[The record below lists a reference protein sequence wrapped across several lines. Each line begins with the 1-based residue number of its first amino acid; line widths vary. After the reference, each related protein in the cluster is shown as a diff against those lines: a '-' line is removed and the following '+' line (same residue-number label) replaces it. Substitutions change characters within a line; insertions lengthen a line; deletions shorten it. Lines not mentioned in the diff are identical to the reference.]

1 MIRLSSRALVAVLAI
16 PIVLYLVLA
25 LGFLSRSLPEPVLP
39 VKKFSPNNK
48 HLERPNG
55 DTSLLAN
62 ATFVVLCRNSD
73 LGDVLWSVQQMEDR
87 FNRRFG
93 YPWVFLNDEP
103 FTEEFQ
109 ERVSA
114 LTDATVSFGTIPREH
129 WVQPE
134 WIDEDRA
141 QEARRQMGMD
151 RAHFIPYG
159 GSLEYRNMCRFN
171 SGFFFLHD
179 LLKPYKYYW
188 RVEPGVRFFCDL
200 DYDPFTFMEH
210 NNKTYGFNIG
220 IYEYKFTILTLWDT
234 VKEFMRENPELVPE
248 NNMMGFI
255 SDDAGETYNL
265 CHFWSN
271 FEIGD
276 MDFWRG
282 DTYTRF
288 FDFLDKKGG
297 FYYERWG
304 DAPVHSIAASI
315 FLRKEQ
321 TQFFSDIGYRHEPFQ
336 ICPQGEDWT
345 KRRCSCDPTMNIDK
359 SMSCIPR
366 WEGL

>member
-1 MIRLSSRALVAVLAI
+1 MLRLSSRALVVVLVI
-16 PIVLYLVLA
+16 PITLYLVHT
-25 LGFLSRSLPEPVLP
+25 LGSLSRSLPGPVLP
-39 VKKFSPNNK
+39 SKNSLHNK

-55 DTSLLAN
+55 GTSLVN
-62 ATFVVLCRNSD
+62 ASFVVLCRNSD
-73 LGDVLWSVQQMEDR
+73 LGGALWSVQQMEDR

-103 FTEEFQ
+103 FTKEFQ
-109 ERVSA
+109 ELVSV
-114 LTDATVSFGTIPREH
+114 LTDAPISFGTIPREH

-134 WIDEDRA
+134 WIDEEKA
-141 QEARRQMGMD
+141 QEARRQMGSN
-151 RAHFIPYG
+151 RIHYIPYG

-171 SGFFFLHD
+171 SGFFYRHE

-188 RVEPGVRFFCDL
+188 RVEPGVKFFCNL
-200 DYDPFTFMEH
+200 NNDPFAFMER

-220 IYEYKFTILTLWDT
+220 IYEYKYTLLTLWDT
-234 VKEFMRENPELVPE
+234 VKEFMKENPELMPKD
-248 NNMMGFI
+248 NMMGFV

-282 DTYTRF
+282 DTYMRF
-288 FDFLDKKGG
+288 FDYLDKKGG

-315 FLRKEQ
+315 FLQKEQ
-321 TQFFSDIGYRHEPFQ
+321 THFFRDIGYRHEPFQ
-336 ICPQGEDWT
+336 NCPQGEDWT
-345 KRRCSCDPTMNIDK
+345 EGRCGCDPKDNLAADMT
-359 SMSCIPR
+359 CIPR
-366 WEGL
+366 WEAL